1 MKRLQK
7 IIPLLLATMMVA
19 VGTCPFV
26 FADTH
31 SNTTVQ
37 KHMEYTIDGKS
48 IHVEVDSDLL
58 TKLPKKDIDS
68 AVKENKGSDKEIR
81 IVAEDNL
88 KKKDLEDSETNVL
101 YVFSSSKL
109 TRVQVDKE
117 NADKISVRQVKEM
130 IEENEGSFVHVYDV
144 GAGKPTFFERYK
156 ILIIGGAGLIVLI
169 LLIAAGKHM
178 KNKK

>member
-31 SNTTVQ
+31 SNAKVQ

-48 IHVEVDSDLL
+48 IQVEVDSDLIS
-58 TKLPKKDIDS
+58 TLPKKDIDS
-68 AVKENKGSDKEIR
+68 VVKENKKTDKELR
-81 IVAEDNL
+81 IISEDNL
-88 KKKDLEDSETNVL
+88 KKKDLKDSEKTIL
-101 YVFSSSKL
+101 YVFSSDKL

-117 NADKISVRQVKEM
+117 NADKISVAQVKEM

-156 ILIIGGAGLIVLI
+156 ILIIGGAGLVVLI